1 MTSKKFLSNKLMYV
15 QAVIMEVL
23 NKEWKSMGTASN
35 QEEKVSAKSQS
46 LFIISYMHN
55 FIDETNSEKKQL
67 LSNKA
72 LA

>member
-1 MTSKKFLSNKLMYV
+1 
-15 QAVIMEVL
+15 
-23 NKEWKSMGTASN
+23 MGTASN